1 MKRKGDVEMS
11 IINLSELSYDDSWKA
26 GTYYFL
32 ATKTRTE
39 DDKGLDNYEVMRK
52 QMMKKGI
59 CESDIELAIATVKKM
74 RNEE

>member
-1 MKRKGDVEMS
+1 MS
-11 IINLSELSYDDSWKA
+11 KIINLADLSFDDSMKA

-39 DDKGLDNYEVMRK
+39 DDKDLDNYEVMRK
-52 QMMKKGI
+52 EMLKRGI

-74 RNEE
+74 RNEV